1 MAIRDKCL
9 YCGQPVSQNGYCTSC
24 KLSQK
29 FLQKAFNTSDYHYNI
44 GLDRAGIHDLS
55 GAVESLRTSL
65 RYNKMN
71 IRARNLLGLVLYEM
85 GEVVPAISHWVISM
99 NYKPEQNPAVHYLKE
114 IKDDPRELERNS
126 DAAREFNQGLEHA
139 SQHSFDLALIAL
151 RKSVSM
157 NKNFIKAHLLMALI
171 YQEQGRKG
179 MAKKSL
185 TRVLAID
192 RTNLTAQRYL
202 RGMGESEEKILRL
215 AEHGEEASAE
225 LFDDYYGV
233 ETPEGQRP
241 ARKIVPKTV
250 KGKRTSVTVMKRFR
264 ESNMARYS
272 NVYMFAGIVIGMLI
286 LYFLT
291 IPGIRKRAEAD
302 LEIQESSY
310 LKEMSAKN
318 SEIAAMQLQISEN
331 EKAVKQSDQ
340 EKADLKKKIDSLQAQ
355 INAMKNQIASGGATL
370 IPEKSTEEQGE
381 DGGED
386 GENGEEGNREDGE
399 DGNRE
404 DGEEGN
410 PEDGEG
416 DNPEDGE
423 DGGTDADAG
432 TVRRADSTDAAD
444 QTGMTVTELE
454 TMIANE

>member
-24 KLSQK
+24 KLSRK

-44 GLDRAGIHDLS
+44 GLDRAKIHDLS
-55 GAVESLRTSL
+55 GAVDSLRMSL

-85 GEVVPAISHWVISM
+85 GEVVPALSQWVISM
-99 NYKPEQNPAVHYLKE
+99 NYKAEQNPAVHYLKV
-114 IKDDPRELERNS
+114 IRDDPKELERAS
-126 DAAREFNQGLEHA
+126 DVAREFNQALEHSA
-139 SQHSFDLALIAL
+139 QHSFDLALIAL
-151 RKSVSM
+151 RKAVSI
-157 NKNFIKAHLLMALI
+157 NKNFIKGHLLMALI
-171 YQEQGRKG
+171 YIEQDRKG
-179 MAKKSL
+179 MARKSL
-185 TRVLAID
+185 SRVLSID

-202 RGMGESEEKILRL
+202 RDMGESEEKIVRL
-215 AEHGEEASAE
+215 AEHGEEADE

-241 ARKIVPKTV
+241 ARKIEPRSVT
-250 KGKRTSVTVMKRFR
+250 GKRTSVTVMKRFK

-302 LEIQESSY
+302 MEIQESSY

-331 EKAVKQSDQ
+331 EKSIKQADQ
-340 EKADLKKKIDSLQAQ
+340 EKTDLQKKIESLQAQ

-370 IPEKSTEEQGE
+370 LPEKSSE
-381 DGGED
+381 DGSSEKK
-386 GENGEEGNREDGE
+386 EETTTEAPRQ
-399 DGNRE
+399 
-404 DGEEGN
+404 
-410 PEDGEG
+410 G
-416 DNPEDGE
+416 DEPA
-423 DGGTDADAG
+423 DGGTDGNADGEAEAGNG
-432 TVRRADSTDAAD
+432 TVQRADSMDTGE
-444 QTGMTVTELE
+444 QTGMTAGELE
-454 TMIANE
+454 AMIANE